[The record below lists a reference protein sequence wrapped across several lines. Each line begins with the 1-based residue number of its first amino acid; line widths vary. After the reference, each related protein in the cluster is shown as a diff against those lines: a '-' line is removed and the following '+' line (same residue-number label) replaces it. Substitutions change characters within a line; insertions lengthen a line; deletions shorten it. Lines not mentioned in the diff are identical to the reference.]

1 MANSLMLSSQTK
13 DEVNYAARFME
24 LGLIVGN
31 ILATESL
38 AQHRQEEVIEEVGG
52 RVILIFIHYHIL
64 F

>member
-31 ILATESL
+31 ILESL
-38 AQHRQEEVIEEVGG
+38 AQHRQEEVIEGG